1 MLAGN
6 RSADH
11 LIAGSR
17 QCNHLPMPFSSS
29 RPNSEILRR
38 KAEKILRDKGQT
50 RIRPSS
56 LRSAMEEE
64 LRVHAMELE
73 IQNEELQES
82 RAQLEES
89 QTRYFRHFDLAPV
102 GMIRLSDGGII
113 LEANMLGA
121 RMLAIER
128 SRFHS
133 SKVPFCAYVAH
144 ESQET
149 FYAHL
154 KSIRA
159 SKKMESCELCLR
171 RASGD
176 RTFVRMQSIV
186 SGPADDTAELFV
198 TLTDL
203 TENQRFAEKM
213 VEQKHIA
220 LTATMAKDV
229 FLAML
234 SHELRT
240 PLTPVLLLIEELGQN
255 PVLSDQDRA
264 SLSLMRRNLELET
277 LLIDELLDLTRIISG
292 KIALDREITDARV
305 TILDAVKIC
314 RHAIEAKQLELKL
327 DLNAAHHIVNA
338 DCTRLQQIIWNLL
351 QNAIKFTAKGGVI
364 SVRLFNGSPR
374 RVSLEI
380 TDTGI
385 GIEPKALLRIFDPFT
400 QAEQSIRRN
409 FGGLGLGL
417 AISKSLAQ
425 AHGGSLTAFSAGL
438 GEGSTFRLELPALDL
453 IELPAPKRGPE
464 TSPSKGR
471 TSLHLLLVEDHDDT
485 RTTLLRMLA
494 HHGYDVEG
502 AANAVSAQA
511 LCSQK
516 KFDLLISDIGL
527 PDRSGLDL
535 MIEMKERHELA
546 GIAMSGF
553 GMECDIAMSRAA
565 GFSEHLIKPINIGQ
579 LEAAI
584 ERTVALNLRPAVV

>member
-1 MLAGN
+1 
-6 RSADH
+6 
-11 LIAGSR
+11 
-17 QCNHLPMPFSSS
+17 MPSSS
-29 RPNSEILRR
+29 FKPHSEILRR

-56 LRSAMEEE
+56 ALQYAMEEE
-64 LRVHAMELE
+64 LRVHSAELE
-73 IQNEELQES
+73 IQNEELQQS

-89 QTRYFRHFDLAPV
+89 QRRYFRHFDLAPV
-102 GMIRLSDGGII
+102 GMIRLSDEGII

-121 RMLAIER
+121 KMLAIER

-133 SKVPFCAYVAH
+133 SKVPFGAYVAP

-159 SKKMESCELCLR
+159 SKKMESCELSLR
-171 RASGD
+171 TASRD

-186 SGPADDTAELFV
+186 SGPADDTTELFV

-203 TENQRFAEKM
+203 TENQRFAEKLA
-213 VEQKHIA
+213 EQKHIA

-240 PLTPVLLLIEELGQN
+240 PLTPVLLLVEELGQN

-264 SLSLMRRNLELET
+264 SLSMVRRNLELET
-277 LLIDELLDLTRIISG
+277 LLIDELLDLTRVISG
-292 KIALDREITDARV
+292 KIALDPEISDARV
-305 TILDAVKIC
+305 SILGAVKIC
-314 RHAIEAKQLELKL
+314 RHAMKAKELGLKL
-327 DLNAAHHIVNA
+327 DLNAAHHIVSA

-351 QNAIKFTAKGGVI
+351 QNAIKFTARGGVV

-374 RVSLEI
+374 RLVLEV

-400 QAEQSIRRN
+400 QAEQSIQRN

-453 IELPAPKRGPE
+453 IELPAPKRGSE

-485 RTTLLRMLA
+485 RATLLRMLA

-535 MIEMKERHELA
+535 MLELKERHQLS

-553 GMECDIAMSRAA
+553 GMESDIAMSRAA
-565 GFSEHLIKPINIGQ
+565 GFSEHLIKPIDIGK

-584 ERTVALNLRPAVV
+584 ERVVALN